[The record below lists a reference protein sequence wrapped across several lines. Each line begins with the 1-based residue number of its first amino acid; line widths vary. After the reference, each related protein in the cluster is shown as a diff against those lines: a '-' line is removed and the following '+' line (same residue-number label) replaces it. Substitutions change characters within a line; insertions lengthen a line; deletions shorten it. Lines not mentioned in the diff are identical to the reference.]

1 MSTIGGF
8 VEKIKT
14 FLKFYSDNLIRSS
27 KTYLNIYDIL
37 LFFLNILVS
46 YICSGLSLMVGL
58 LSIDSIYSAID
69 FIKNNS
75 DPGLTES
82 QVLVTNNNLYKIP
95 TIERSAYYLSCQL
108 TYSFVTIFIFNSD
121 VTLIKYAIGLTL
133 LPCIFNKIIYT
144 TFFKYFDKLTSEK
157 NELIKK
163 TCFEQIANTIIHI
176 EKTYIE
182 SDPNGIVV
190 QKSEILNALENLDN
204 IKSEVGTLIKNILI
218 TFLMI
223 YLRKSSKIYY
233 KIAKYI
239 YVYGFKEFIQD
250 ITVDKAKELFRDVIQ
265 NKKYDQLTKPMFI
278 QSVIYLYWDKKDT
291 GELRKLI
298 QKFKY
303 RIVVM
308 FTIWTLG
315 SFFSGYLTAVV
326 VMVMSLVLTFTRK
339 LPMSENML
347 VPMLSNFNMDS
358 SRVLK
363 FMKDKIIKLTDLK
376 YFDDRTIVAMSVTI
390 ISAIFTSSP
399 FLLSFI
405 NQFSGIILLNNIT
418 FNFIKILHRKTHK
431 RVQMMCNTIK
441 LNRMLSLKYVL
452 IVLIYLFFTKIS
464 TFSAFLLP
472 IVINFISPNSK
483 AFKYLYVLLYI
494 GMMNSRENYIKIL
507 FFGYIMS
514 LFDAI
519 VSSNV
524 KITRQR
530 KLGISSR
537 NQLTTSPGYNEN
549 YIDSV
554 NDGSETDYTHPTKKM
569 AAQRRKATTNNTTM
583 NNTTMFNSFVLVK
596 T

>member
-1 MSTIGGF
+1 
-8 VEKIKT
+8 
-14 FLKFYSDNLIRSS
+14 
-27 KTYLNIYDIL
+27 
-37 LFFLNILVS
+37 
-46 YICSGLSLMVGL
+46 
-58 LSIDSIYSAID
+58 
-69 FIKNNS
+69 
-75 DPGLTES
+75 
-82 QVLVTNNNLYKIP
+82 
-95 TIERSAYYLSCQL
+95 
-108 TYSFVTIFIFNSD
+108 
-121 VTLIKYAIGLTL
+121 
-133 LPCIFNKIIYT
+133 
-144 TFFKYFDKLTSEK
+144 
-157 NELIKK
+157 
-163 TCFEQIANTIIHI
+163 
-176 EKTYIE
+176 
-182 SDPNGIVV
+182 
-190 QKSEILNALENLDN
+190 
-204 IKSEVGTLIKNILI
+204 
-218 TFLMI
+218 
-223 YLRKSSKIYY
+223 
-233 KIAKYI
+233 
-239 YVYGFKEFIQD
+239 
-250 ITVDKAKELFRDVIQ
+250 VDKAKELFRDVIQ